1 VTYGCCSLWFP
12 NVKAAPR
19 WEFGNR
25 WANHLR
31 CQEAATLRSPY
42 LLGPSLVKW
51 HNRWMDYE
59 KNTIEPFKK
68 RVEEHKQKQRRL
80 EEKQQQQQSQRQGIL
95 SKS

>member
-1 VTYGCCSLWFP
+1 
-12 NVKAAPR
+12 
-19 WEFGNR
+19 
-25 WANHLR
+25 
-31 CQEAATLRSPY
+31 
-42 LLGPSLVKW
+42 
-51 HNRWMDYE
+51 MDYE

>member
-1 VTYGCCSLWFP
+1 MVSQ
-12 NVKAAPR
+12 
-19 WEFGNR
+19 
-25 WANHLR
+25 
-31 CQEAATLRSPY
+31 CQSSPQVGVRQQVGKSSSVPGSSNPSKPY

-80 EEKQQQQQSQRQGIL
+80 EEKQQQQQSQ
-95 SKS
+95 